1 MRHMLKS
8 KLHRVTVT
16 QADLDYE
23 GSITI
28 DENLMQ
34 VADIVAFEMV
44 DCWNVTTGAR
54 FRTYAM
60 RGEPGSGVICVNG
73 AAAHLVRPRDL
84 LIIATWCEVDNEA
97 AAKHCP
103 TVVLVDAGN
112 RVRKLV
118 TEIAGPEKR
127 SE

>member
-28 DENLMQ
+28 DENLMR

-54 FRTYAM
+54 FRTYRLM
-60 RGEPGSGVICVNG
+60 RGEPGSGVI
-73 AAAHLVRPRDL
+73 A
-84 LIIATWCEVDNEA
+84 
-97 AAKHCP
+97 
-103 TVVLVDAGN
+103 
-112 RVRKLV
+112 
-118 TEIAGPEKR
+118 
-127 SE
+127 

>member
-28 DENLMQ
+28 DENLMR

-84 LIIATWCEVDNEA
+84 LIIATWCEVDDQA
-97 AAKHCP
+97 AWNHRP
-103 TVVLVDAGN
+103 TVVLVDPGN
-112 RVRKLV
+112 RVREII
-118 TEIAGPEKR
+118 TEIAGPARRE
-127 SE
+127 